1 MPPEAIPPSVEQFIW
16 RHIPSVGQ
24 LEILCVLWQD
34 SRRKWSVPDLR
45 KELQSSEE
53 AISACLRRFIQAGFV
68 AMDEQERYVYA
79 PASPQLAETV
89 DAVVKTYRE
98 RRVTVIE
105 LIYQRPSDSI
115 QGFADAFRFKQ
126 DN

>member
-1 MPPEAIPPSVEQFIW
+1 MASEAIPPSVQQFIW

-34 SRRKWSVPDLR
+34 SRRKWSVQDLR

-53 AISACLRRFIQAGFV
+53 AIKSCLQRFSQAGLLT
-68 AMDEQERYVYA
+68 ADEQERYAYA
-79 PASPQLAETV
+79 PTNPQLEETV
-89 DAVVKTYRE
+89 NAVVKIYRE

-126 DN
+126 EN